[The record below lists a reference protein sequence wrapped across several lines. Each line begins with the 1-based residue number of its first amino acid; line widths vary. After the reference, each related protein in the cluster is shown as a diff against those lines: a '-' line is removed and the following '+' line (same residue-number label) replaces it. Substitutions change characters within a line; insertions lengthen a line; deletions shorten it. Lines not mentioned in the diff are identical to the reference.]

1 MAAFGNFRVEPR
13 LIALRN
19 AMYVGMVVILPRYPA
34 RVATDLEQ
42 QSSEL
47 VVQAAR
53 LVRAIRRRVG
63 QPAGIRILALLDESG
78 PMGVTAL
85 ADADRS
91 SQPTVS
97 GAVRQLQEQGW
108 VVKKT
113 DPGDARRAL
122 VELTPKGRQ
131 KLLDARR
138 DNGRAVA
145 ERLTRTG
152 HSADDVAHAVAIL
165 RDVMKEQL

>member
-1 MAAFGNFRVEPR
+1 MP
-13 LIALRN
+13 
-19 AMYVGMVVILPRYPA
+19 
-34 RVATDLEQ
+34 TDLEQ

-53 LVRAIRRRVG
+53 LVRAVRRRVG

-78 PMGVTAL
+78 PLGVTAL

-97 GAVRQLQEQGW
+97 GAVRQLEQEGW
-108 VVKKT
+108 VAKRT
-113 DPGDARRAL
+113 DPSDARRAL
-122 VELTPKGRQ
+122 VELTPQGRQ
-131 KLLDARR
+131 RLLDARR

-145 ERLTRTG
+145 EKLARTG
-152 HSADDVAHAVAIL
+152 HSADDVARAVAVL
-165 RDVMKEQL
+165 RDVMDEQL

>member
-1 MAAFGNFRVEPR
+1 
-13 LIALRN
+13 
-19 AMYVGMVVILPRYPA
+19 
-34 RVATDLEQ
+34 
-42 QSSEL
+42 
-47 VVQAAR
+47 
-53 LVRAIRRRVG
+53 
-63 QPAGIRILALLDESG
+63 
-78 PMGVTAL
+78 
-85 ADADRS
+85 
-91 SQPTVS
+91 
-97 GAVRQLQEQGW
+97 

>member
-1 MAAFGNFRVEPR
+1 VPS
-13 LIALRN
+13 
-19 AMYVGMVVILPRYPA
+19 
-34 RVATDLEQ
+34 DLEQ

-63 QPAGIRILALLDESG
+63 DPAGIRILALLEESG
-78 PMGVTAL
+78 PLGVTAL

-97 GAVRQLQEQGW
+97 GAVRQLASEGW
-108 VVKKT
+108 VAKRA
-113 DPGDARRAL
+113 DPADARRAL
-122 VELTPKGRQ
+122 VELTPKGRRR
-131 KLLDARR
+131 LLDARR

-145 ERLTRTG
+145 ERLARTG
-152 HSADDVAHAVAIL
+152 HTTDDVARAVAVL
-165 RDVMKEQL
+165 RDVMDERL